1 MRPKDFCSRFFCS
14 DELFWQFGLQFL
26 GQNTDGSAK
35 NLILKHRCKSDFCNS
50 MIGRSQQIGSRL
62 GNSLS
67 LFLPLL
73 STNISK

>member
-35 NLILKHRCKSDFCNS
+35 NLILKH
-50 MIGRSQQIGSRL
+50 
-62 GNSLS
+62 
-67 LFLPLL
+67 PL
-73 STNISK
+73 KE